1 MSKKTSIP
9 IGTQALILS
18 KVYFGV
24 LVKNLEDL
32 DIERYF
38 SVLYFLN
45 ENNGCSQQHICNSMA
60 VDKTIMVKV
69 IDYLVKNGYVI
80 QKKNPDDRREH
91 FVLLT
96 AKGEEKTVE
105 VVKAFR
111 KIDRE
116 MFSGISKDEKE
127 SFLKTL
133 HHLTD
138 KLGSM
143 PGKELFFNYKK
154 TKKTKPSLTK

>member
-1 MSKKTSIP
+1 MNIP

-38 SVLYFLN
+38 SVLYFLRD
-45 ENNGCSQQHICNSMA
+45 NNGCSQQFICNHLA
-60 VDKTIMVKV
+60 VDKTVMVKV
-69 IDYLVKNGYVI
+69 IDYLVKNEYVR
-80 QKKNPDDRREH
+80 QETNPLDRREH

-96 AKGEEKTVE
+96 EKGAEKTEE
-105 VVKAFR
+105 VVKAF
-111 KIDRE
+111 KKLDRE
-116 MFSGISKDEKE
+116 MFAGVPKEEKDAFLATLDLVTEK
-127 SFLKTL
+127 LK
-133 HHLTD
+133 
-138 KLGSM
+138 KM

-154 TKKTKPSLTK
+154 TKKTKASLTK